1 MVYSVEEAKAL
12 LRRTLPVARR
22 VLGENDETTL
32 RMRWNCALAL
42 YDDPTATLTDLREAV
57 ATHEDAGRISRRV
70 LGGEHPLTMTFESA
84 LRESRA
90 VLRARKAP
98 VQEKLAQDAF
108 RTAQVK
114 LAQEC
119 SEIAKTLADT
129 TLGEETPPERA

>member
-1 MVYSVEEAKAL
+1 M

-70 LGGEHPLTMTFESA
+70 LGSAHPLTMTFESA

-90 VLRARKAP
+90 VLRAREAP

-129 TLGEETPPERA
+129 TLGEGETPPDSA